1 MSWLRFVVLLLAAA
15 PVLFGQ
21 DELSHLVAESVLLR
35 TKANVDW
42 AKQKNALRNW
52 IESRLPRNMA
62 ALDAGFSNLEA
73 RLNAELKQAGLAAP
87 EHTDVLTGYVSR
99 LVLSRQAEYP
109 GALVVQ
115 AGVSV
120 GCGNDESVF
129 LYRFS
134 DTRKRLIEA
143 HGTHGAVA

>member
-73 RLNAELKQAGLAAP
+73 RLNAELKQAG
-87 EHTDVLTGYVSR
+87 
-99 LVLSRQAEYP
+99 
-109 GALVVQ
+109 
-115 AGVSV
+115 
-120 GCGNDESVF
+120 
-129 LYRFS
+129 
-134 DTRKRLIEA
+134 
-143 HGTHGAVA
+143 

>member
-1 MSWLRFVVLLLAAA
+1 MVLLLAAA

-21 DELSHLVAESVLLR
+21 GELSHLVAESVPLR
-35 TKANVDW
+35 GSATIDW
-42 AKQKNALRNW
+42 SNQKSALRDW

-73 RLNAELKQAGLAAP
+73 LLNAELKQAGLAAP

-120 GCGNDESVF
+120 GCGNDEPVF

-143 HGTHGAVA
+143 HCTHGAVA